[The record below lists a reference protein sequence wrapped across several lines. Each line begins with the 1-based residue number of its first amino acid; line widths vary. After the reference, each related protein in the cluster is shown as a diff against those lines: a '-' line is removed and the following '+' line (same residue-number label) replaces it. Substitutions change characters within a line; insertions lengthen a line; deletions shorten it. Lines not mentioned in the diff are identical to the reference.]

1 MRFKPHHHI
10 VASAQPPNSR
20 QMLFARYFMAIVTD
34 LVVLN
39 LFAEHWDR
47 VHVAGFTI
55 SLITA
60 VLLQLLLQVTLVAE
74 HAVDVWFEK
83 FQGFFSKVLKVL
95 CAWIILFG
103 SKFIMLGA
111 ISFFLG
117 DAVHFE
123 GPMHGAGPFIWM
135 IVAMLAAE
143 ELVTRVHRSL
153 S

>member
-1 MRFKPHHHI
+1 
-10 VASAQPPNSR
+10 
-20 QMLFARYFMAIVTD
+20 MAVVTD
-34 LVVLN
+34 LIVLN
-39 LFAEHWDR
+39 LFAEYWDR
-47 VHVAGFTI
+47 VHVDGFTV
-55 SLITA
+55 SLIAA
-60 VLLQLLLQVTLVAE
+60 VMLQLLLQATLALE
-74 HAVDVWFEK
+74 HIVDKKFE
-83 FQGFFSKVLKVL
+83 GFEGPGWTGLKIL

-103 SKFIMLGA
+103 SKFLMLGA
-111 ISFFLG
+111 ISFVLG